1 MLLVVDDDRDLR
13 ESLTDFLA
21 LQGHI
26 VHCVANGR
34 AAIEWLKGRENYPGL
49 IFLDLVM
56 PVLDGWGF
64 LLERSQ
70 NPLISVIPVV
80 VMSGSPFYWLIGLSA
95 RCRVLAFQTLS
106 FLSPSIRIGH
116 TPICR
121 RIGRRWRSKS
131 KIARMYFANGVL

>member
-64 LLERSQ
+64 LLERSR
-70 NPLISVIPVV
+70 NPLISLIPVV
-80 VMSGSPFYWLIGLSA
+80 VMSGSPGIADRAKAAGAANVIRKPFGA
-95 RCRVLAFQTLS
+95 RELLPVIKE
-106 FLSPSIRIGH
+106 FLVS
-116 TPICR
+116 T
-121 RIGRRWRSKS
+121 
-131 KIARMYFANGVL
+131 